1 MKTTDFNKIF
11 FALLFFHLVL
21 IYKPESQLLYNISK
35 PLLLFSLLAF
45 FIHKNGPLRSVE
57 KAAVA
62 AALLF
67 SLAGDV
73 LLMQSGELFFL
84 GGMAAFFAAHV
95 GYVIFYG
102 KQSLKLN
109 PTGLL
114 AGVGISAVAFWGL
127 INYVNSPAALN
138 PYLYAYAG
146 ILSVHMIVA
155 AVFSFIQKGKQW
167 LSALGALLFLL
178 SDFLL
183 AWNKFNEGSM
193 YLHLAVMLT
202 YGLAQYCIVISINDY
217 LKRKP
222 D

>member
-45 FIHKNGPLRSVE
+45 FIHKNSPLKSVE
-57 KAAVA
+57 KTAVA

-84 GGMAAFFAAHV
+84 GGMGAFFAAHV
-95 GYVIFYG
+95 SYVTFYS
-102 KQSLKLN
+102 KQKLN
-109 PTGLL
+109 FKSPGLL
-114 AGVGISAVAFWGL
+114 VGLVISAMAFWALVAF
-127 INYVNSPAALN
+127 VNSPAELN

-146 ILSVHMIVA
+146 ILSLHLIVA
-155 AVFSFIQKGKQW
+155 AVFSFAQKGKQW
-167 LSALGALLFLL
+167 LSALGAFLFLL

-193 YLHLAVMLT
+193 YLHLAIMLT
-202 YGLAQYCIVISINDY
+202 YGMAQYCIVISINDY
-217 LKRKP
+217 LRGKT
-222 D
+222 